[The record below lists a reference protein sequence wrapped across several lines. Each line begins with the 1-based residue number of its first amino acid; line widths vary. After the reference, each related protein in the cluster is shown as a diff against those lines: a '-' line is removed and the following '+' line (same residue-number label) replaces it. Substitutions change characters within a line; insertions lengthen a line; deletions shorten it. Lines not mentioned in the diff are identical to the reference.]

1 MIKKIIIAALMVI
14 NSFILYG
21 EYYGINEWYLIEKTD
36 PITDDKEISIFI
48 KKQEENS
55 LNFNTLMIKID
66 KNSINI
72 NLYTPS
78 IIFKERF
85 NDKDKIT
92 LIYRLDKNEPRTNT
106 VNKYG
111 ETEFYSLSA
120 NQEVSSEK
128 SIILLKEL
136 LSHNVL
142 AVRAFE
148 NIDSAKYTYTY
159 VYDLNRLKEL
169 ILTAN
174 FDDTILENY
183 KSEIESIIVN
193 QQDNSSEE
201 KIDENNN
208 NAETKD
214 VPKKTDKTNHKEN
227 IYLIDDTKY
236 DVI

>member
-1 MIKKIIIAALMVI
+1 MIKKIIIASVMFI

-48 KKQEENS
+48 KKKEENS

-120 NQEVSSEK
+120 NREASSEK

-148 NIDSAKYTYTY
+148 NIDNARHTYTY

-174 FDDTILENY
+174 FDDTILEN
-183 KSEIESIIVN
+183 SEIESIIVN

-201 KIDENNN
+201 KIDENNSSE
-208 NAETKD
+208 AKD
-214 VPKKTDKTNHKEN
+214 DPKKTDKTNHKEN
-227 IYLIDDTKY
+227 IYLIDDIKY

>member
-1 MIKKIIIAALMVI
+1 MIKKIIIASVMVI

-120 NQEVSSEK
+120 NRESSSFK

-148 NIDSAKYTYTY
+148 NIDNVRHTYTY

-174 FDDTILENY
+174 FDDTILEN
-183 KSEIESIIVN
+183 SEIESIILN
-193 QQDNSSEE
+193 HQDNSSEE
-201 KIDENNN
+201 KIEENNN
-208 NAETKD
+208 SEAKD
-214 VPKKTDKTNHKEN
+214 EPKKTDKTNHKEN
-227 IYLIDDTKY
+227 IYLIDDISF

>member
-1 MIKKIIIAALMVI
+1 MIKKIIIAVVIVI
-14 NSFILYG
+14 NSFVLYG
-21 EYYGINEWYLIEKTD
+21 EYYGINEWYLVEKTD

-78 IIFKERF
+78 IVFKKRF
-85 NDKDKIT
+85 SDEDKIT
-92 LIYRLDKNEPRTNT
+92 IVYRLDKNEPRTNT
-106 VNKYG
+106 LNKYG
-111 ETEFYSLSA
+111 ETEFYSLSYNKEA
-120 NQEVSSEK
+120 SSEK

-148 NIDSAKYTYTY
+148 DIDNVRHTYTY

-174 FDDTILENY
+174 FDDTILEN
-183 KSEIESIIVN
+183 SEIESIIVN
-193 QQDNSSEE
+193 QQNNSDSQ
-201 KIDENNN
+201 KQTDEIYN
-208 NAETKD
+208 EGKQ
-214 VPKKTDKTNHKEN
+214 TDKTNHKEN
-227 IYLIDDTKY
+227 IYLIDDIKY

>member
-1 MIKKIIIAALMVI
+1 MIKKIIIAVVIVI
-14 NSFILYG
+14 NSFVLYG
-21 EYYGINEWYLIEKTD
+21 EYYSINEWYLVEKTD

-78 IIFKERF
+78 IVFKKRF
-85 NDKDKIT
+85 NNEDKIT
-92 LIYRLDKNEPRTNT
+92 IVYRLDKNEPRTNIL
-106 VNKYG
+106 NKYG
-111 ETEFYSLSA
+111 ETEFYSLSYDKEA
-120 NQEVSSEK
+120 SSEK

-148 NIDSAKYTYTY
+148 NIDNVRHTYTY

-193 QQDNSSEE
+193 QQNNSDSQ
-201 KIDENNN
+201 KQTDEIYN
-208 NAETKD
+208 EGKQ
-214 VPKKTDKTNHKEN
+214 TDKTNHKEN
-227 IYLIDDTKY
+227 IYLIDDIKY

>member
-1 MIKKIIIAALMVI
+1 MIKKIIIAAVMVI
-14 NSFILYG
+14 NSFVLYG
-21 EYYGINEWYLIEKTD
+21 EYYGINEWYLVEKTD

-78 IIFKERF
+78 IVFKKRF
-85 NDKDKIT
+85 NNEDKIT
-92 LIYRLDKNEPRTNT
+92 IVYRLDKNEPRTNIL
-106 VNKYG
+106 NKYG
-111 ETEFYSLSA
+111 ETEFYSLSYDKEA
-120 NQEVSSEK
+120 SSEK

-148 NIDSAKYTYTY
+148 NIDNVRHTYTY

-193 QQDNSSEE
+193 QQNNSDSQ
-201 KIDENNN
+201 KQTDEIYN
-208 NAETKD
+208 EGKQ
-214 VPKKTDKTNHKEN
+214 TDKTNHKEN
-227 IYLIDDTKY
+227 IYLIDDIKY

>member
-1 MIKKIIIAALMVI
+1 MFI

-48 KKQEENS
+48 KKKEENS

-120 NQEVSSEK
+120 NREASSEK

-148 NIDSAKYTYTY
+148 NIDNARHTYTY

-174 FDDTILENY
+174 FDDTILEN
-183 KSEIESIIVN
+183 SEIESIIVN

-201 KIDENNN
+201 KIDENNSSE
-208 NAETKD
+208 AKD
-214 VPKKTDKTNHKEN
+214 DPKKTDKTNHKEN
-227 IYLIDDTKY
+227 IYLIDDIKY

>member
-1 MIKKIIIAALMVI
+1 MIKKIIIAVVIVI
-14 NSFILYG
+14 NSFVLYG
-21 EYYGINEWYLIEKTD
+21 EYYGINEWYLVEKTD

-78 IIFKERF
+78 IVFKKRF
-85 NDKDKIT
+85 NNEDKIT
-92 LIYRLDKNEPRTNT
+92 IVYRLDKNEPRTNIL
-106 VNKYG
+106 NKYG
-111 ETEFYSLSA
+111 ETEFYSLSYDKEA
-120 NQEVSSEK
+120 SSEK

-148 NIDSAKYTYTY
+148 NIDNVRHTYTY

-193 QQDNSSEE
+193 QQNNSDSQ
-201 KIDENNN
+201 KQTDEIYN
-208 NAETKD
+208 EGKQ
-214 VPKKTDKTNHKEN
+214 TDKTNHKEN
-227 IYLIDDTKY
+227 IYLIDDIKY